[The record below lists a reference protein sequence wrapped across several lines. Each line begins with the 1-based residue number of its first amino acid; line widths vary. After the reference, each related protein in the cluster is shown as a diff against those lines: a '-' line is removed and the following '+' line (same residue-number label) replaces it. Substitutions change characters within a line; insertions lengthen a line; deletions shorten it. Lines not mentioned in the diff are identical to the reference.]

1 MQTNEDPK
9 VVMRR
14 APHRLRVVFGEQT
27 IADSAQALVMDETD
41 HPPVYYFPMSDVRM
55 DLLEPTDLGST

>member
-9 VVMRR
+9 VVMRPGPR
-14 APHRLRVVFGEQT
+14 RLRVVLGEQT